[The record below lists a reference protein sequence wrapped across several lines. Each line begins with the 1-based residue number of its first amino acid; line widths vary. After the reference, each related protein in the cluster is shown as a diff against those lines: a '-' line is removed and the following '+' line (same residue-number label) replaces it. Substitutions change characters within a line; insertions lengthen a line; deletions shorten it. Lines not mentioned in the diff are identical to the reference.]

1 MTQSRR
7 RLISAALF
15 TLTGAIALAFA
26 LWEPDPSPWPA
37 LGALGAFG
45 VAALFL
51 ILPAREDPD
60 AVLLWLCG
68 VMLGSALVLGV
79 YLVAAYQP
87 GPYPK
92 LAAALTFLVGL
103 CALAWTLKRQWSPES
118 PDFPNVLATLALPG
132 PVRETNRVQ
141 FSSMLHPG
149 SETQPHRIE
158 VYLQNTC
165 AAPRSVIFQ
174 FRGPWLRKVRVP
186 VPARVELGP
195 AEVRRLS
202 LAVVT
207 SEKTGPSKVDLLL
220 SVQGTGG
227 RRIRLRRALTSQIR
241 STTPVGCVRLLLDPL
256 PEAQWS
262 ADLPAPGI
270 ETLWQPRPGALE
282 GAAEP

>member
-1 MTQSRR
+1 LTQSRR

-15 TLTGAIALAFA
+15 TLIGAVALAFA
-26 LWEPDPSPWPA
+26 LWKPHPSPWPA

-51 ILPAREDPD
+51 ILTAREDPD
-60 AVLLWLCG
+60 AVLLWLG
-68 VMLGSALVLGV
+68 GMNLASALVLGV
-79 YLVAAYQP
+79 YLFAAYEP
-87 GPYPK
+87 GPNPK
-92 LAAALTFLVGL
+92 LAAALTLLVGL
-103 CALAWTLKRQWSPES
+103 CALAWTLKRQRSPED
-118 PDFPNVLATLALPG
+118 PDFPNVLASLALPS

-141 FSSMLHPG
+141 FSAVLHPG

-165 AAPRSVIFQ
+165 SAKRSVTYQ

-195 AEVRRLS
+195 VEVRRLS

-207 SEKTGPSKVDLLL
+207 GEKPGPTQVDLLL
-220 SVQGTGG
+220 SVAGKGG
-227 RRIRLRRALTSQIR
+227 RRIRLRRAFTSQVPALD
-241 STTPVGCVRLLLDPL
+241 PVGCVRLHLDPL

-270 ETLWQPRPGALE
+270 ETLWQPRPGALV